1 MYFSCILGTI
11 KTKVKID
18 RETYTS
24 LDIGINAFDG
34 IHNNN
39 TIVFV
44 RIMDINDNDPNITD
58 SERWIF
64 KLFHNKDVPK
74 EMLPV

>member
-18 RETYTS
+18 REKYQS
-24 LDIGINAFDG
+24 LEIGINAFDG

-39 TIVFV
+39 TIVIV
-44 RIMDINDNDPNITD
+44 RIIDINDNDPNITG
-58 SERWIF
+58 SKR
-64 KLFHNKDVPK
+64 
-74 EMLPV
+74 

>member
-24 LDIGINAFDG
+24 LDIVINAFDG

-58 SERWIF
+58 SER
-64 KLFHNKDVPK
+64 
-74 EMLPV
+74 